1 MAKYTGR
8 YIERKAAKEVVC
20 SVCRWANTENCDG
33 CEHPIYDIPS
43 AKVVSKIAKQEKQ

>member
-1 MAKYTGR
+1 MTKYIGR

-20 SVCRWANTENCDG
+20 SMCRWAGTENCDE

-43 AKVVSKIAKQEKQ
+43 AKGVTRNAKQKE